1 MAQVESKVS
10 RAFMGEYGTINLI
23 GQKGCLLTSGT
34 LPGTKSALSMDI
46 NPAKGLSLQYD
57 IPGIKPTLKLNAQGA
72 EISVGPPGVGAEAKL
87 TPTGITFQFGPPG
100 AGASLTIDASGI
112 TLKAGPTTSVQLT
125 PAGINL
131 SGLALQLN
139 ADAAYQLSAKML
151 TESVTGIVNRSAAL
165 QKIG

>member
-1 MAQVESKVS
+1 MAS
-10 RAFMGEYGTINLI
+10 RAFMGEYSSVNLI
-23 GQKGCLLTSGT
+23 GKKGCVFSSGL
-34 LPGTKSALSMDI
+34 LPGTKSALSMDV
-46 NPAKGLSLQYD
+46 NPVNGLSLKYD
-57 IPGIKPTLKLNAQGA
+57 IPGLTPTLKLNAQGA
-72 EISVGPPGVGAEAKL
+72 EISVGPPGAGAEAKL
-87 TPTGITFQFGPPG
+87 TPTGITLQFGPPG
-100 AGASLTIDASGI
+100 AGASITLDASGI

-151 TESVTGIVNRSAAL
+151 TESVTGIVNRSSAL